1 MWKIVVVV
9 LVACLST
16 AASAQFP
23 DLKGMLRSAPT
34 ASPTS
39 GISDEKAAAGLKEA
53 LQISTG
59 NAVNLTGRPDGYFRN
74 EAIRIAMPEKLRFLE
89 KGLRTVGYGAQVDE
103 FVLSMNRAAER
114 AAPAAKDIFIG
125 AIRQMSFDDA
135 RQILTGGDT
144 AATDYFRAKTS
155 DRLKTSFRPIVE
167 KSMADSGVTRR
178 YDDLVGRY
186 RSIPFASSVGFDVN
200 DYVVEGAL
208 AGLFY
213 MIAQQEKQ
221 IRTNPAARVTD
232 LLKGVFGR
240 KD

>member
-1 MWKIVVVV
+1 MRW
-9 LVACLST
+9 
-16 AASAQFP
+16 Q
-23 DLKGMLRSAPT
+23 
-34 ASPTS
+34 
-39 GISDEKAAAGLKEA
+39 
-53 LQISTG
+53 
-59 NAVNLTGRPDGYFRN
+59 DGARWWD
-74 EAIRIAMPEKLRFLE
+74 
-89 KGLRTVGYGAQVDE
+89 G
-103 FVLSMNRAAER
+103 AAER
-114 AAPAAKDIFIG
+114 AAPAAKEIFIG

-135 RQILTGGDT
+135 RQILTSGDT

-186 RSIPFASSVGFDVN
+186 RSIPFASRIGFDVN

-240 KD
+240 SD